1 MDVLSKL
8 NYYLYLCVNNK
19 SLMKSY
25 LKIENAIIKKVSSES
40 LSFGDLFVAP
50 DEFALARF
58 VARDT
63 ARGVILYNKVENS
76 CGSSTLNE
84 TQNLSILCA
93 THQVY
98 KIIRFEG

>member
-19 SLMKSY
+19 SKMKSN

-50 DEFALARF
+50 DEFLLWRVLWHATQL
-58 VARDT
+58 VE
-63 ARGVILYNKVENS
+63 LY
-76 CGSSTLNE
+76 
-84 TQNLSILCA
+84 
-93 THQVY
+93 Y
-98 KIIRFEG
+98 IIR